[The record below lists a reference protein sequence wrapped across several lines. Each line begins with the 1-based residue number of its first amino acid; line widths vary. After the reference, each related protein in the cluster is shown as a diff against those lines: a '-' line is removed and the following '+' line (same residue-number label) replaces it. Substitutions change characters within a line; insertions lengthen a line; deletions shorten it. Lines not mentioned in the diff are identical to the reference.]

1 MFYYIE
7 GNIVYAEPSVA
18 VIDVGGVAYK
28 MTVSYNTFASLAGR
42 DRARLYT
49 YLSVSEN
56 GVELY
61 GFNNTDEL
69 DVYKLLTSISG
80 VGPKAALAVLSI
92 MTPSQ
97 LQRAVAAD
105 DSRAIS
111 RAQGIGGKT
120 AQLII
125 LKLKDKLDA
134 YRSADGAAVPAPKTA
149 AGAAAADAID
159 ALVSLGYIKND
170 VTKIIGTMDI
180 SGMSAEDIIREA
192 LKRMS

>member
-7 GNIVYAEPSVA
+7 GDVVFAEPSVA

-56 GVELY
+56 GIELY
-61 GFNNTDEL
+61 GFRDTDEL
-69 DVYKLLTSISG
+69 DIYKLLTSISG
-80 VGPKAALAVLSI
+80 VGPKAALSILSI

-97 LQRAVAAD
+97 LQRAVAAE
-105 DSRAIS
+105 DSRAIAK
-111 RAQGIGGKT
+111 AQGIGGKT

-125 LKLKDKLDA
+125 LKLKDKLEA
-134 YRSADGAAVPAPKTA
+134 YRTSSDEPDDVA
-149 AGAAAADAID
+149 AGAASADAIE
-159 ALVSLGYIKND
+159 ALVSLGYLKND
-170 VTKIIGTMDI
+170 VSKIIGSMNTN
-180 SGMSAEDIIREA
+180 GMSAEDIIREA

>member
-134 YRSADGAAVPAPKTA
+134 YRSTDGAASSAPKTA

>member
-134 YRSADGAAVPAPKTA
+134 YRSTDGAASSASKTA

-180 SGMSAEDIIREA
+180 SGRSAEDIIREA

>member
-134 YRSADGAAVPAPKTA
+134 YRSADGAASSAPKTA

>member
-7 GNIVYAEPSVA
+7 GQIVFCEPGTA

-28 MTVSYNTFASLAGR
+28 MTVSYNTFASMAGK

-56 GVELY
+56 GIELY
-61 GFNNTDEL
+61 GFHDTDEL

-80 VGPKAALAVLSI
+80 VGPKAALAILSI

-97 LQRAVAAD
+97 LEKAVSSD
-105 DSRAIS
+105 DPRAIS
-111 RAQGIGGKT
+111 KAQGIGSKT

-125 LKLKDKLDA
+125 LKLKDKLSI
-134 YRSADGAAVPAPKTA
+134 YRNNDDTTVSSGGANAV
-149 AGAAAADAID
+149 D
-159 ALVSLGYIKND
+159 ALEALTALGYARSD
-170 VTKIIGTMDI
+170 ASKIISSMNVSSMT
-180 SGMSAEDIIREA
+180 AEDIIREA
-192 LKRMS
+192 LKRLS

>member
-61 GFNNTDEL
+61 GFHDTDEL

-134 YRSADGAAVPAPKTA
+134 YRSTDGAAVPAPKTA
-149 AGAAAADAID
+149 AGAAADAID

>member
-7 GNIVYAEPSVA
+7 GQIVFCEPGTA

-28 MTVSYNTFASLAGR
+28 MTVSYNTFASMAGK

-56 GVELY
+56 GIELY
-61 GFNNTDEL
+61 GFHDTDEL

-80 VGPKAALAVLSI
+80 VGPKAALAILSI

-97 LQRAVAAD
+97 LEKAVSSD
-105 DSRAIS
+105 DPRAIS
-111 RAQGIGGKT
+111 KAQGIGSKT

-125 LKLKDKLDA
+125 LKLKDKLSV
-134 YRSADGAAVPAPKTA
+134 YRNNDDTTVSSGGAN
-149 AGAAAADAID
+149 AADALE
-159 ALVSLGYIKND
+159 ALTALGYARSD
-170 VTKIIGTMDI
+170 ASKIISSMNVSSMT
-180 SGMSAEDIIREA
+180 AEDIIREA
-192 LKRMS
+192 LKRLS

>member
-7 GNIVYAEPSVA
+7 GNIVLAEPGAA

-28 MTVSYNTFASLAGR
+28 MTVSYNTFASMAGK

-56 GVELY
+56 GIELY
-61 GFNNTDEL
+61 GFHNTDEL

-80 VGPKAALAVLSI
+80 VGPKAALAILSI

-97 LQRAVAAD
+97 LEKAVSKD
-105 DSRAIS
+105 DVRAIS
-111 RAQGIGGKT
+111 KAQGIGGKT

-125 LKLKDKLDA
+125 LKLKDKLEA
-134 YRSADGAAVPAPKTA
+134 YKTY
-149 AGAAAADAID
+149 GDENVSVGGQNAADALE
-159 ALVSLGYIKND
+159 ALVALGY
-170 VTKIIGTMDI
+170 TKADASKVIGTMNV
-180 SGMSAEDIIREA
+180 SSMTVEDVIREA
-192 LKRMS
+192 LKRMN